1 MAYLLSLNIL
11 FRRTYVRTIED
22 LVLPLFPIT
31 YLLMLRQRNLSQWV
45 FKCLNDNGG
54 AQHRLPSEN
63 FDDNGH
69 EMRGTISLAFP
80 STVFS
85 VVSGDED
92 EEDSSSSQN
101 NY

>member
-31 YLLMLRQRNLSQWV
+31 YLLMLRQRNLSYWA
-45 FKCLNDNGG
+45 FKCLNDK
-54 AQHRLPSEN
+54 RLPSET
-63 FDDNGH
+63 FEDSCH
-69 EMRGTISLAFP
+69 EMQDTISLVFP

-85 VVSGDED
+85 VVSDDD
-92 EEDSSSSQN
+92 EE
-101 NY
+101 